1 MTVTRTTATSRR
13 AFLRS
18 AGAFPAFWSLARTA
32 RADDEALFRLV
43 RREFPF
49 HDDRAPM
56 NAANL
61 CPSPRAVAD
70 RVSELTRDIDRDCS
84 FQNRGKFNELRETA
98 REAVAAQLG
107 VPGDELALVR
117 NTSEANNIVN
127 AGLALGS
134 GDEVLVWDQNHPT
147 NHVAWEVRAAR
158 SGFSVRRV
166 GVPKAPSGEED
177 LAAPFIE
184 AFTPNTRVLAL
195 THVSNVSGIRL
206 PVRRIADA
214 AHEKGI
220 HVHVDGAQSFGGLSV
235 DVPALGADTFSS
247 SSHKWFCGPKECG
260 VLTVRSALIPEIWP
274 SIIAPGWGDDADPDP
289 TGARKFESMGQR
301 DDACLAAMATTAA
314 FHAEIGPA
322 RVEKRMLA
330 LARPP
335 QGGDPRTRDPAGDP
349 DGRRPVRRRGHHRG
363 PRRGAPRGL
372 LPDVRGARASRAPL
386 RAVSVSR
393 PTSTTPPGI
402 SNAPSP
408 ASGPSARSS
417 PPADRP
423 PGAVR
428 KDRRGARPPPGAPR
442 RGFRPQFPA
451 EGGGKIEIRSASP

>member
-32 RADDEALFRLV
+32 GADDEALFRLV

-127 AGLALGS
+127 AGLALSS

-260 VLTVRSALIPEIWP
+260 VLTVCSALIPEIWP
-274 SIIAPGWGDDADPDP
+274 SIVAPGWGDDADPDP

-330 LARPP
+330 LARRLKEGIRELGIPLVTP
-335 QGGDPRTRDPAGDP
+335 MDDALSAGVVIIEVPAAA
-349 DGRRPVRRRGHHRG
+349 RREVF
-363 PRRGAPRGL
+363 
-372 LPDVRGARASRAPL
+372 SRMYEEHGIAG
-386 RAVSVSR
+386 S
-393 PTSTTPPGI
+393 TSG
-402 SNAPSP
+402 
-408 ASGPSARSS
+408 
-417 PPADRP
+417 
-423 PGAVR
+423 
-428 KDRRGARPPPGAPR
+428 
-442 RGFRPQFPA
+442 GFRL
-451 EGGGKIEIRSASP
+451 SPHIYNTAGHLERALAGLGTLRPLIAAG